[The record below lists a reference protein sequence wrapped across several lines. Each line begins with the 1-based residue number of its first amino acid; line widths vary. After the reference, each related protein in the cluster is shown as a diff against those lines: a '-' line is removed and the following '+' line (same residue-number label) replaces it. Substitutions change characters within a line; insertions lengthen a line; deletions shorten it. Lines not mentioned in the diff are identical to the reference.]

1 MYHTGSFI
9 KGQSLLYNL
18 DPRIKLAATI
28 CLSVFIL
35 WVKPLTAFVIG
46 IALLF
51 AALASGIR
59 LRTIGQAIRPL
70 LFFIALIFLV
80 HVLFNEGEALVN
92 IPFIGI
98 SISYAGLQQGFFVVW
113 RFLCLIIAAVLLT
126 MTTAPSQMIAAI
138 KYFLKPLKLLRV
150 PVDDI
155 AVMIMLALRLM
166 PILLTEKERVE
177 IAQKA
182 RGYNLHRSGFII
194 RIKAFLSLTLTVL
207 TGVFRRADELAT
219 GDGGKELSAGR
230 AHIFSGIKT
239 YFFRLSCPYFSRD
252 FSRHF
257 CSFKFAFRLSY
268 TTWIQNGF
276 W

>member
-18 DPRIKLAATI
+18 DPRVKLAATI

-46 IALLF
+46 SALLF

-70 LFFIALIFLV
+70 LLFIALIFLV
-80 HVLFNEGEALVN
+80 HALFTEGKTLVS
-92 IPFIGI
+92 IPLLGI
-98 SISYAGLQQGFFVVW
+98 SISHTGLQQGFFVVW

-126 MTTAPSQMIAAI
+126 MTTAPSEMIAAI
-138 KYFLKPLKLLRV
+138 KYFLKPLKLLRM

-177 IAQKA
+177 TAQKA
-182 RGYNLHRSGFII
+182 RGYHLLQSGFII
-194 RIKAFLSLTLTVL
+194 RIKAFLSLTLNVL
-207 TGVFRRADELAT
+207 TGVFRRADELALAMEARSYQRGERT
-219 GDGGKELSAGR
+219 SLVELRLIFCDYLVLIFLGISLVIFIALNS
-230 AHIFSGIKT
+230 HIG
-239 YFFRLSCPYFSRD
+239 
-252 FSRHF
+252 
-257 CSFKFAFRLSY
+257 
-268 TTWIQNGF
+268 
-276 W
+276 

>member
-9 KGQSLLYNL
+9 KGQSLLYHL
-18 DPRIKLAATI
+18 DPRVKLAAII

-46 IALLF
+46 GALLF
-51 AALASGIR
+51 AALAGGIR

-70 LFFIALIFLV
+70 LFFIVLIFLV
-80 HVLFNEGEALVN
+80 HALFNEGEALVSF
-92 IPFIGI
+92 PFFGL
-98 SISYAGLQQGFFVVW
+98 SFSYAGLQQGFFVVW

-126 MTTAPSQMIAAI
+126 LTTTPSQMITAI
-138 KYFLKPLKLLRV
+138 KYFLKPLKILRV

-177 IAQKA
+177 TAQKA
-182 RGYNLHRSGFII
+182 RGYNLHQSGFMI

-207 TGVFRRADELAT
+207 TGVFRRADELALAMEARNYKRGERT
-219 GDGGKELSAGR
+219 SFVELKFTSSDYLVL
-230 AHIFSGIKT
+230 IFLGFFLVIFVALNS
-239 YFFRLSCPYFSRD
+239 YF
-252 FSRHF
+252 
-257 CSFKFAFRLSY
+257 
-268 TTWIQNGF
+268 G
-276 W
+276 

>member
-18 DPRIKLAATI
+18 DPRIKLAVTI

-35 WVKPLTAFVIG
+35 WVKPLIAFVIG

-51 AALASGIR
+51 AALINGIS
-59 LRTIGQAIRPL
+59 LRTIGQAFRPL
-70 LFFIALIFLV
+70 LFFIVLIFLV
-80 HVLFNEGEALVN
+80 HALFNEGEALVS
-92 IPFIGI
+92 IPFFGI
-98 SISYAGLQQGFFVVW
+98 SLSYAGLQQGFFVVW

-126 MTTAPSQMIAAI
+126 LTTAPSQMIAAI

-177 IAQKA
+177 TAQKA
-182 RGYNLHRSGFII
+182 RGYNLRRSGFII
-194 RIKAFLSLTLTVL
+194 RIKAFLSLVLTVL
-207 TGVFRRADELAT
+207 TGVFRRADELALAMEARNYQRGERT
-219 GDGGKELSAGR
+219 SLVELKLTFSDYLVL
-230 AHIFSGIKT
+230 IFLGI
-239 YFFRLSCPYFSRD
+239 FLVIFVALNS
-252 FSRHF
+252 HF
-257 CSFKFAFRLSY
+257 
-268 TTWIQNGF
+268 G
-276 W
+276 